1 MKDLEFEVDK
11 PIIRCA
17 SPPFFSVL
25 IVLLLIFFLVYRV
38 FFTNPDVE
46 PIELNTVKV
55 DSLMF
60 KVDSLEML
68 LSTPESYQDTI
79 NFYDTLKISI
89 HEKANTFIDLHVDS
103 GVLLLNRNLS
113 RYIDG
118 KTDTI

>member
-1 MKDLEFEVDK
+1 MAPTSKGLFLKFGPMKSQY
-11 PIIRCA
+11 I
-17 SPPFFSVL
+17 VL
-25 IVLLLIFFLVYRV
+25 IALFFLLVYRV
-38 FFTNPDVE
+38 FFTNPDVD